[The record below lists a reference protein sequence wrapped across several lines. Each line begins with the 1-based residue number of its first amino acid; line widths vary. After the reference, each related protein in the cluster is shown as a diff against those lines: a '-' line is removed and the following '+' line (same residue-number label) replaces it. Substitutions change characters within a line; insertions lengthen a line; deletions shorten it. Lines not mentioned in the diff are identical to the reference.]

1 MILESGARLGPYE
14 ITGRLGAGGMGE
26 VYRARD
32 LRLQRSVAIK
42 ILPPHV
48 ANDAALRARFEREA
62 RAISALNDPHICA
75 LYDVGRENG
84 LDYLVMELC
93 DGATLADRLRGGR
106 LQLEQALRFGVQI
119 ARALENAHH
128 SGVIHRDV
136 KPSNIMITKSGVKLL
151 DFGLAAGH
159 SITGNWSPDDST
171 EHRVTQEGQILG
183 TLTYMAPEVLRG
195 SPADARSDVFALG
208 LVLYEMIT
216 GQSAFGGSDSATV
229 IAQLLEREPRP
240 LRDLVPNMPAAVD
253 RLVRSCL
260 AKDPDARVQ
269 SAHDVRLQLE
279 WILEHDWSARPVSA
293 RGARARTVVLFA
305 SLAVILATGV
315 VWWVLRRDSE
325 APPSRET
332 RRSVVDLRGAVPV
345 ALGKFVPPLGSFS
358 SLLALSHDG
367 KLLVYVG
374 VSEGETELFLRRM
387 DRFTVEPVPGTRGAH
402 HAFFSPDGRWIGYF
416 AGSKLFKVPVAGGSP
431 IALAEITQPKRG
443 IWTDGAI
450 YVVTARNVGLKRV
463 PENGGAAT
471 NMGVDFPQI
480 SDILPG
486 GNHLLMRDE
495 SNFLSKASGDFDRVV
510 VFDVQK
516 KAETT
521 LIDRGYDARY
531 IPPGYLI
538 FARGGDLHLV
548 RFDAANLKTI
558 GEPIL
563 LQEDV
568 ATDSFWGQA
577 QYAVSGSGDLVF
589 VSGQDRSLGKLAAID
604 RRGVSEFLPFPGR
617 LYGVFS
623 LSPDEKRIAVE
634 VSDVMNSIYVLDLER
649 KESQRVPVSGDL
661 RRPEWTVDGRLI
673 FMRRIEDGAGEIV
686 SSDLSGGD
694 IQTVLTDDKFGFI
707 PITISASGRTIV
719 AHRTSSE
726 GIPTYV
732 FYIDGRSPPVRL
744 EGGGVASISPDEKW
758 IAYQTRSG
766 EREREIL
773 VAPLDDPRRGQQI
786 SVGGGGEPLFCRRC
800 PELFYR
806 NGARWYAVT
815 VPSGNSERWGSPRLI
830 WETDFVD
837 TQGRSYDVSAD
848 GTRLFV
854 SRMPTP
860 DITDRIHLVQN
871 WPAVNESSDPNRDG
885 R

>member
-1 MILESGARLGPYE
+1 VILKSGARLGPYE
-14 ITGRLGAGGMGE
+14 IAGRLGAGGMGE

-48 ANDAALRARFEREA
+48 ANDAASRARFEREA

-93 DGATLADRLRGGR
+93 DGTTLADRLRGGR
-106 LQLEQALRFGVQI
+106 LQLGQALRFGVQI
-119 ARALENAHH
+119 ARALENAHQ

-136 KPSNIMITKSGVKLL
+136 KPSNIMITRSGVKLL

-159 SITGNWSPDDST
+159 SIAGDLSTDDST
-171 EHRVTQEGQILG
+171 ERLVTQKGQILG

-195 SPADARSDVFALG
+195 SPADARSDVFALS
-208 LVLYEMIT
+208 LVLYEMIA

-229 IAQLLEREPRP
+229 IAQILEREPRP
-240 LRDLVPNMPAAVD
+240 LRDLVPDIPAAFD

-260 AKDPDARVQ
+260 AKDPDERVN

-279 WILEHDWSARPVSA
+279 WILEHDWSAKPESMPA
-293 RGARARTVVLFA
+293 TRAGTVALFA
-305 SLAVILATGV
+305 LLAVILAIGV
-315 VWWVLRRDSE
+315 VWWVLRRDS
-325 APPSRET
+325 APPPSRET

-345 ALGKFVPPLGSFS
+345 ALGRFAPPLGYFS

-374 VSEGETELFLRRM
+374 VSEGETQLFLRRM
-387 DRFTVEPVPGTRGAH
+387 DRFTAEPVPGTRGAH

-431 IALAEITQPKRG
+431 IALAEITQPIRG
-443 IWTDGAI
+443 IWTDGVI
-450 YVVTARNVGLKRV
+450 YVVAAMNVGLMRV
-463 PENGGAAT
+463 PENGGVPT
-471 NMGVDFPQI
+471 KVGPDFGPLI

-486 GNHLLMRDE
+486 GSHLLMRG
-495 SNFLSKASGDFDRVV
+495 FSKASGDFDRVV

-516 KAETT
+516 KAQTT
-521 LIDRGYDARY
+521 LIDRGYDARF

-538 FARGGDLHLV
+538 FARGGDLYLV

-558 GEPIL
+558 GEPVL

-568 ATDSFWGQA
+568 ATDSFWAQA

-589 VSGQDRSLGKLAAID
+589 LPGEDRSLGKLAAID
-604 RRGVSEFLPFPGR
+604 RRGVSEFLPFPAR

-623 LSPDEKRIAVE
+623 LSPDEKRVAVE
-634 VSDVMNSIYVLDLER
+634 VSDVMSSIYVLDLER

-661 RRPEWTVDGRLI
+661 RRPEWTGDGRLI
-673 FMRRIEDGAGEIV
+673 FMRRIEDGAREIV

-694 IQTVLTDDKFGFI
+694 IQTVLRDDKFGFV
-707 PITISASGRTIV
+707 PITISASGKTIV
-719 AHRTSSE
+719 AYRTSSE
-726 GIPTYV
+726 GNPVYV

-744 EGGGVASISPDEKW
+744 EGGGVSSISPDEKW
-758 IAYQTRSG
+758 IAYVTRSG

-815 VPSGNSERWGSPRLI
+815 VPSGSSERWGSPRLI

-837 TQGRSYDVSAD
+837 TQGRSFDVSAD

-871 WPAVNESSDPNRDG
+871 WPAVNESSDGNRDG